1 MCIRDSQKVLFG
13 LGIRHAGET
22 VAIKLANEF
31 KSIDELINSDFES
44 LLSVNEIGE
53 KIALSISNY
62 FQDSTNIKILNKL
75 KNAGLIFS
83 IQEKNESSPNPL
95 SDKKILVTGAFKTSR
110 DELKEKIILFG
121 GTISSSISKNVDL
134 IISGENPGPKKI
146 KKANEL
152 GLKIISEEDFY
163 KIIDT

>member
-1 MCIRDSQKVLFG
+1 MNKKSLSANQK
-13 LGIRHAGET
+13 IH
-22 VAIKLANEF
+22 NH
-31 KSIDELINSDFES
+31 
-44 LLSVNEIGE
+44 LL
-53 KIALSISNY
+53 K
-62 FQDSTNIKILNKL
+62 F
-75 KNAGLIFS
+75 
-83 IQEKNESSPNPL
+83 L

-121 GTISSSISKNVDL
+121 GTISSSISKNLDI